1 MVLRLANGQLE
12 SSARCPNIKKSHCKL
27 EFLFFFFF
35 FYMMQMMI
43 EMLIDGLT
51 ITTTITNYFYVVPI
65 PTSLCY
71 ISYK

>member
-35 FYMMQMMI
+35 F
-43 EMLIDGLT
+43 LHDADDDR
-51 ITTTITNYFYVVPI
+51 NAD
-65 PTSLCY
+65 
-71 ISYK
+71 